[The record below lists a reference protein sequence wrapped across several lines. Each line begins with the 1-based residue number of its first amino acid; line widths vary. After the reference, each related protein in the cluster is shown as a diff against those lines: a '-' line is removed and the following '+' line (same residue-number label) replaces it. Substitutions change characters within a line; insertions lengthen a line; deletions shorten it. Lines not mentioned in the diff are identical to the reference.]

1 MENKVMIKSL
11 GKWTLVCGI
20 LSVLFYFLHDVIGAQ
35 YYPGYEWMKQ
45 AVSDLTAADAPSFV
59 VASGFTTVYK
69 IFSCVCSAFLCVMV
83 RDEHKIFRIGV
94 YLFSLMNGISAAGY
108 ALFPL
113 TSGGY
118 DGSKQS
124 FIHVYVITVLV
135 VLTMLLITT
144 RLNYSVKGVVED
156 LDYQARNDLMTN
168 LLNKSTYRKLVEND
182 LSSYNGKQAIAF
194 LMFDLDNFKEVNDA
208 AGHKFGDEVIKNMAE
223 LLRDVFEDEGAL
235 IGRVGGDEFSVYKSY
250 NDISRDDAE
259 KRIHDLTMKLYEQF
273 NVKFKEENEK
283 YGLTVSSGILV
294 TGAGEYKFDDLYQK
308 TDVALYISKR
318 NGKSKPTFI

>member
-1 MENKVMIKSL
+1 
-11 GKWTLVCGI
+11 
-20 LSVLFYFLHDVIGAQ
+20 
-35 YYPGYEWMKQ
+35 
-45 AVSDLTAADAPSFV
+45 
-59 VASGFTTVYK
+59 
-69 IFSCVCSAFLCVMV
+69 
-83 RDEHKIFRIGV
+83 
-94 YLFSLMNGISAAGY
+94 
-108 ALFPL
+108 
-113 TSGGY
+113 
-118 DGSKQS
+118 
-124 FIHVYVITVLV
+124 
-135 VLTMLLITT
+135 
-144 RLNYSVKGVVED
+144 
-156 LDYQARNDLMTN
+156 
-168 LLNKSTYRKLVEND
+168 
-182 LSSYNGKQAIAF
+182 
-194 LMFDLDNFKEVNDA
+194 
-208 AGHKFGDEVIKNMAE
+208 MAE